1 MAETSLTLPRVA
13 RYITGL
19 LALLLASA
27 CVAEPAS
34 DDNAAFGA
42 DPGDA
47 TMTMTLDSMI
57 PGLRQPRTNL
67 LIGGQ
72 PSSAAWPALGAAGVR
87 TVINLRPD
95 SELGGRDESA
105 EVAAAG
111 LIYRQIPVAG
121 SDDITMANALALWKL
136 IDQAEGKVAVHCA
149 SGNRVGALLALGAA
163 QHGMDIE
170 AAVAFGKSAGLGN
183 AETRVRE
190 VLAAQADPAPPEVS
204 APAPR

>member
-1 MAETSLTLPRVA
+1 MTQPRIA
-13 RYITGL
+13 RLSTGL

-27 CVAEPAS
+27 CAAPAAP
-34 DDNAAFGA
+34 DDGAAVDSASAMATGA
-42 DPGDA
+42 
-47 TMTMTLDSMI
+47 LDSTI
-57 PGLRQPRTNL
+57 PGFRQPRANL

-72 PSSAAWPALGAAGVR
+72 PSPAAWPALGAAGVS

-95 SELGGRDESA
+95 SEMDGRDESA

-111 LIYRQIPVAG
+111 LAYRQIAVAG
-121 SDDITMANALALWKL
+121 ADDITMANALVLWKL

-163 QHGMDIE
+163 QHGMDTE
-170 AAVAFGKSAGLGN
+170 AAVAFGRSAGLGS

-190 VLAAQADPAPPEVS
+190 VLAAQGGPATTAVS
-204 APAPR
+204 APAQR